1 MRTSSSFARS
11 FASGPFFAAL
21 VLVMGGCSDDA
32 SSNGSS
38 TSSSGSSGGSSSG
51 STSSSSS
58 SSSSSGGSSGSTS
71 SSSSGSSGTDAGEKI
86 GGCSTFEDRS
96 ADTASR
102 SIKWDF
108 GVVQLPERC
117 MKIKVGQTVTWS
129 DGASGPAD
137 FVSHPLGANG
147 GDTPNP
153 VPNVDKATG
162 NVTFTKAGTFG
173 YLCTNHPAMIG
184 AIQVVE

>member
-1 MRTSSSFARS
+1 MRTSSSFAS
-11 FASGPFFAAL
+11 PLTSGLLAAL
-21 VLVMGGCSDDA
+21 VFVMGGCSDDA
-32 SSNGSS
+32 STNGSS
-38 TSSSGSSGGSSSG
+38 TSSSGGSSSG

-71 SSSSGSSGTDAGEKI
+71 SSGSSGADAGAKI

-96 ADTASR
+96 ADAASR

>member
-1 MRTSSSFARS
+1 M
-11 FASGPFFAAL
+11 
-21 VLVMGGCSDDA
+21 
-32 SSNGSS
+32 
-38 TSSSGSSGGSSSG
+38 
-51 STSSSSS
+51 
-58 SSSSSGGSSGSTS
+58 
-71 SSSSGSSGTDAGEKI
+71 
-86 GGCSTFEDRS
+86 
-96 ADTASR
+96 
-102 SIKWDF
+102 
-108 GVVQLPERC
+108 QLPERC